1 MQEFLLNNGVA
12 MPAQGYG
19 VFHITDKKQCRECVL
34 RALET
39 GYRMID
45 TAASYHNEDAVG
57 DAVRA
62 CGIPRKELFISTKL
76 WVQDSGYEN
85 TMKAFHASLKRLG
98 LDYLDLYL
106 IHHPFGDY
114 YGSWRA
120 MSRLLE
126 EGLVRAI
133 GVCNFSPDRLIDL
146 CMNQE
151 IKPAVNQLELHP
163 FHQQEEALRVMKR
176 YGVIPQ
182 AWGPLAEGQRNIFCN
197 GILQKIAKKH
207 ERTTAQV
214 ILRWNLQRGIS
225 VIPKTVHPERMV
237 ENLRVWDFELTDS
250 DMREIKKLD
259 VGHSEIIDHHCWC
272 TARQL
277 NEIKIHE

>member
-1 MQEFLLNNGVA
+1 MQELLLNNGVA

-45 TAASYHNEDAVG
+45 TAAAYHNEDAVG
-57 DAVRA
+57 DAVRD

-85 TMKAFHASLKRLG
+85 TMKAFHASLKQLG

-151 IKPAVNQLELHP
+151 IRPAVNQLELHP
-163 FHQQEEALRVMKR
+163 FYQQQEALRVMKR
-176 YGVIPQ
+176 YGVTPQ
-182 AWGPLAEGQRNIFCN
+182 AWGPLAEGQRNIFRN
-197 GILQKIAKKH
+197 EILQKIAKRH
-207 ERTTAQV
+207 GRTIAQV
-214 ILRWNLQRGIS
+214 VLRWNLQRGVS
-225 VIPKTVHPERMV
+225 VIPKTIHPKRME

-250 DMREIKKLD
+250 DMREVGKLD
-259 VGHSEIIDHHCWC
+259 IGHSEIIDHRCWC